1 MDEQGRTAGR
11 SSLFTA
17 GLSRRRFLGG
27 LMGLGVLGTATTA
40 LTEPGKAHQGQ
51 GGQASR
57 EPFAPAPYPTHRTG
71 APTAA
76 LADLPPPLQLSDPM
90 TFLTTYDSAPL
101 TRLPDGRVQREY
113 TVIALDREIEV
124 APDAFFPA
132 WTYNDAVPGSTLRVI
147 QGDRLRVNFYN
158 GRQPSAHESL
168 SPHSPALDGWRDSV
182 RRTGGVPRL

>member
-17 GLSRRRFLGG
+17 GLSRRRFMGRLI
-27 LMGLGVLGTATTA
+27 GLGFLGSATTA
-40 LTEPGKAHQGQ
+40 LSNSAATSQAQACAPETQGL
-51 GGQASR
+51 AS
-57 EPFAPAPYPTHRTG
+57 APYPTHRTG

-132 WTYNDAVPGSTLRVI
+132 WTYNDAVPGPT
-147 QGDRLRVNFYN
+147 LRVNFYN
-158 GRQPSAHESL
+158 GRQPSAHDSL
-168 SPHSPALDGWRDSV
+168 SPHSPALDGWRDSA